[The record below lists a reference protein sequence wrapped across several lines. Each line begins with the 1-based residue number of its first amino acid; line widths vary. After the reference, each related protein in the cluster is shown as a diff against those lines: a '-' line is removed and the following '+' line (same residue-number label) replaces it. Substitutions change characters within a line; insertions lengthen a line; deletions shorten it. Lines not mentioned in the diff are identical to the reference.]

1 MDDII
6 TLDYG
11 SGGIKTSDFI
21 DNLLVPAFDNTP
33 LNKLADGAVLDGAER
48 LVFSTDSFVVSP
60 WKFPGGNIGRLCVCG
75 TVNDIAM
82 AGGIP
87 KYLSL
92 SFILEEGF
100 KMWDLKEIIASI
112 ADEAKKA
119 QVMIVTGDTKV
130 VEHGKGDGIYINTS
144 GIGILKNPRLGKEYI
159 RPGDGVIVSGS
170 VGCHGASVMM
180 ARSGLLDGDGP
191 LRSDCRILTDLAV
204 AAQDAG
210 NVRILR
216 DPTRGGIATVLN
228 EFVEDSP
235 LTVELNE
242 TAIPVDATVAS
253 ACDLLGL
260 DPLYCACEGRM
271 LAVVAPEDVPSV
283 LDALHRLSGGEKAA
297 CIGTITQKRPGQVI
311 LNTSLG
317 GRRLLGKLS
326 GHQLPRIC

>member
-130 VEHGKGDGIYINTS
+130 VEHEKGTAYIL
-144 GIGILKNPRLGKEYI
+144 IP
-159 RPGDGVIVSGS
+159 
-170 VGCHGASVMM
+170 
-180 ARSGLLDGDGP
+180 
-191 LRSDCRILTDLAV
+191 AV
-204 AAQDAG
+204 L
-210 NVRILR
+210 V
-216 DPTRGGIATVLN
+216 
-228 EFVEDSP
+228 F
-235 LTVELNE
+235 
-242 TAIPVDATVAS
+242 
-253 ACDLLGL
+253 
-260 DPLYCACEGRM
+260 
-271 LAVVAPEDVPSV
+271 
-283 LDALHRLSGGEKAA
+283 
-297 CIGTITQKRPGQVI
+297 
-311 LNTSLG
+311 
-317 GRRLLGKLS
+317 
-326 GHQLPRIC
+326 